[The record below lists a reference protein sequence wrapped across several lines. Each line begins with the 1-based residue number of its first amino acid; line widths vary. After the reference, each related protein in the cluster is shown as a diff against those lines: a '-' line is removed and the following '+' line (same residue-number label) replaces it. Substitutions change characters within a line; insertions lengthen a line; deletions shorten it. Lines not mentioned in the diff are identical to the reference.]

1 MAHRYAAGEESP
13 IATTTATRV
22 RPSVG
27 DENEPPASV
36 DDVSCGGMMPNQP
49 TLSTTMTSSSSPT
62 IGASNEWIGRAV
74 KPGVLS
80 NSVRALSDVGNAS
93 RREDGELVGKGSSA
107 PTTKD
112 KDDEIPLGVDATSY
126 MLGQKHAL
134 ETAFM
139 NALPQRQLLGA
150 LQLALHDVREKTRAL
165 ERTQDE
171 MSESLSEA
179 SGRGAVVEASV
190 RALSTSTIPAI
201 ERTIGELKTRLDLAE
216 GERRRRSWSALG
228 MEFLWTVVAGVDRVE
243 AAAGRLSERVLF
255 AEEDAS
261 VKCASSRVD
270 GEEEVPRYVK
280 IMGACALVAAL
291 ELATK
296 ANAAVQSRLPERAR
310 RATSTFSYGLNACRN
325 VVWASVFAQSLAA
338 TKSSCQALAMF
349 VHAALSNKA
358 SKSSA
363 DSDAPD
369 EDELI
374 ARDC

>member
-1 MAHRYAAGEESP
+1 
-13 IATTTATRV
+13 
-22 RPSVG
+22 
-27 DENEPPASV
+27 
-36 DDVSCGGMMPNQP
+36 
-49 TLSTTMTSSSSPT
+49 
-62 IGASNEWIGRAV
+62 
-74 KPGVLS
+74 
-80 NSVRALSDVGNAS
+80 
-93 RREDGELVGKGSSA
+93 
-107 PTTKD
+107 
-112 KDDEIPLGVDATSY
+112 
-126 MLGQKHAL
+126 
-134 ETAFM
+134 
-139 NALPQRQLLGA
+139 
-150 LQLALHDVREKTRAL
+150 
-165 ERTQDE
+165 
-171 MSESLSEA
+171 
-179 SGRGAVVEASV
+179 
-190 RALSTSTIPAI
+190 
-201 ERTIGELKTRLDLAE
+201 
-216 GERRRRSWSALG
+216 

-255 AEEDAS
+255 AEEDAPA
-261 VKCASSRVD
+261 KDASSRVD

>member
-13 IATTTATRV
+13 IATTTTTAARGRTF
-22 RPSVG
+22 VG

-36 DDVSCGGMMPNQP
+36 DDDSCGGMTPNQP
-49 TLSTTMTSSSSPT
+49 TLSTMMSSSSPT

-80 NSVRALSDVGNAS
+80 NSVRALSDVGNAA
-93 RREDGELVGKGSSA
+93 RREGGELIGKGSSA
-107 PTTKD
+107 PAPKD

-165 ERTQDE
+165 ERTRDE

-216 GERRRRSWSALG
+216 GERRRRSWKSLG
-228 MEFLWTVVAGVDRVE
+228 MEFLWSVVAGVDRVE

-255 AEEDAS
+255 AEE
-261 VKCASSRVD
+261 SRID
-270 GEEEVPRYVK
+270 GEENFPRKEVPRYVK

-296 ANAAVQSRLPERAR
+296 ANAAVQSRLPERTR
-310 RATSTFSYGLNACRN
+310 RATSTFSYSLNACRN
-325 VVWASVFAQSLAA
+325 IVWASAFAQSLAA

-349 VHAALSNKA
+349 VHAALANKT

>member
-13 IATTTATRV
+13 IATTPATRA

-27 DENEPPASV
+27 DENEPPTV
-36 DDVSCGGMMPNQP
+36 DERGGMINQP
-49 TLSTTMTSSSSPT
+49 TPTVATSSSPT
-62 IGASNEWIGRAV
+62 IGASNGWIGRAV
-74 KPGVLS
+74 KPGALS
-80 NSVRALSDVGNAS
+80 NSVRALSDVGNAA
-93 RREDGELVGKGSSA
+93 RREVGELGVKESSSA
-107 PTTKD
+107 SASAPKD
-112 KDDEIPLGVDATSY
+112 KEDEVPRGVDATSY

-165 ERTQDE
+165 ERTRDK

-190 RALSTSTIPAI
+190 RELSTSTIPAI

-255 AEEDAS
+255 SEEDAS
-261 VKCASSRVD
+261 SKMASSRVD
-270 GEEEVPRYVK
+270 AEEEVPQYVK
-280 IMGACALVAAL
+280 IMGACALVAVL

-296 ANAAVQSRLPERAR
+296 ANVAVQSRLPERTR

-325 VVWASVFAQSLAA
+325 IVWASVFAQSLAA
-338 TKSSCQALAMF
+338 TKSSCQALATF

-358 SKSSA
+358 PKSSA
-363 DSDAPD
+363 DSDTPD

-374 ARDC
+374 ATIADS

>member
-27 DENEPPASV
+27 DENEPPESV
-36 DDVSCGGMMPNQP
+36 DDDSCGGMMMPNQP
-49 TLSTTMTSSSSPT
+49 TLSTMMASSSSPT

-80 NSVRALSDVGNAS
+80 NSVRALSDVGNAA

-107 PTTKD
+107 PAPKD
-112 KDDEIPLGVDATSY
+112 KDDEIPQGVDATSY

-165 ERTQDE
+165 ERTRDE

-216 GERRRRSWSALG
+216 GERRRRSWSSLG

-255 AEEDAS
+255 AEQDAPA
-261 VKCASSRVD
+261 K
-270 GEEEVPRYVK
+270 GEEEVPQYVK

-349 VHAALSNKA
+349 VHAALSNKG